1 MELAKDPE
9 SDARPVMLMPPRTT
23 VPDCAAAEIKYEGPY
38 VAFIVFRSSI
48 FPNK

>member
-1 MELAKDPE
+1 MELSKHPE
-9 SDARPVMLMPPRTT
+9 SRAYPVMQIPLRTT
-23 VPDCAAAEIKYEGPY
+23 VPDCVAAEIKYEGPR